1 MFVADS
7 GPLPID
13 LRSNLD
19 PDSFLNLVDF
29 TLNPVNSAGLNSY
42 KREEARGEERERKKT
57 SEKQKEEKRGKERRQ
72 ERRRKRRREGKVGF
86 RV

>member
-1 MFVADS
+1 MAKPRS
-7 GPLPID
+7 GFIPKP
-13 LRSNLD
+13 S
-19 PDSFLNLVDF
+19 DF

-57 SEKQKEEKRGKERRQ
+57 REKQKEEKRGKERRQ